1 MKQSTSIII
10 GTLLLCILIIG
21 ISALVNTPYTTD
33 TTQDDNTLT
42 TVNPTHLDV
51 VTEATDAKLDVV
63 VEEADDTSESSEPLE
78 SEPSEEESIAQSEET
93 YLTPDVEYHTADE
106 ILTLYHLL
114 ALDQSVEIAYAVE
127 PDMDGL
133 TTSGALTD
141 AVQINALN
149 TLNFTRYIAG
159 LSYNVILSQ
168 EHIQYAQDGAT
179 ALAAIGDG
187 VDHYFDQPSWM
198 SDSFYE
204 SASIGTANSNLSAG
218 RDNLSAN
225 IVHGWLSD
233 EGEDNRNILGHR
245 RAILAPVM
253 EATGFGFA
261 YATTGIYR
269 YYSSMSVI
277 DIQLDNTLGVMWPAQ
292 TMPVEY
298 FANNYP
304 WSFSPGSPVSTNTE
318 VTITRA
324 NDGATWY
331 MKDDFIMG
339 STGDGYITINNDYY
353 AQPGCIIFTPDNI
366 TYSAG
371 DIYHVE
377 INYTTTDHF
386 TMKYTVE
393 FISLSDEYE
402 PQTQVTV
409 VSLQ

>member
-1 MKQSTSIII
+1 MIIA
-10 GTLLLCILIIG
+10 TLLIFLLCILIVG
-21 ISALVNTPYTTD
+21 ILTLVNTQDTMDTAENTTED
-33 TTQDDNTLT
+33 TIAVDNPINIDIVPEETDEEVLST
-42 TVNPTHLDV
+42 ELLD
-51 VTEATDAKLDVV
+51 
-63 VEEADDTSESSEPLE
+63 EETI
-78 SEPSEEESIAQSEET
+78 EEESTLEEESVT
-93 YLTPDVEYHTADE
+93 EPEEAYLTPTVAYHTADE

-114 ALDQSVEIAYAVE
+114 ELDQSVEIAYTIE
-127 PDMDGL
+127 PDLNSL
-133 TTSGALTD
+133 TTSGTLTD
-141 AVQINALN
+141 DVQINALN

-159 LSYNVILSQ
+159 LSYNVTLNQ
-168 EHIQYAQDGAT
+168 EYIQYAQDGAT
-179 ALAAIGDG
+179 ALAAIGEG
-187 VDHYFDQPSWM
+187 PNHYFDKPSWM

-218 RDNLSAN
+218 INNLSIN

-233 EGEDNRNILGHR
+233 EGETNRNILGHR
-245 RAILAPVM
+245 RAALAPIM
-253 EATGFGFA
+253 ETTGFGFA
-261 YATTGIYR
+261 YATTGSYSC
-269 YYSSMSVI
+269 YSSMSTLDVE
-277 DIQLDNTLGVMWPAQ
+277 LDNTISVVWPAQ

-298 FANNYP
+298 FESNYP

-371 DIYHVE
+371 DIYQVE

-402 PQTQVTV
+402 LQAQVTAS
-409 VSLQ
+409 SL